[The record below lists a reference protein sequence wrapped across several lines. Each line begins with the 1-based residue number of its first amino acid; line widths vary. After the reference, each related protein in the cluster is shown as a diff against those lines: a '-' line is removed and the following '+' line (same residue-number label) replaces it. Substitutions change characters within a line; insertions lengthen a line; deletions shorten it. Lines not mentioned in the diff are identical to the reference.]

1 MAKNPNETEEGAQE
15 GQTEHEGATE
25 VTEHEK

>member
-1 MAKNPNETEEGAQE
+1 MAKNPNENEEGAQE